1 MFNRF
6 NDEINLGNLVAEFEA
21 DALLAAA
28 EPFDPR
34 LYCMKTPDPLD
45 IALPIDQVMV
55 EWTNNHPGAGA
66 LWCREG
72 AQICTVM

>member
-6 NDEINLGNLVAEFEA
+6 QDEINLNHVLATVEA
-21 DALLAAA
+21 DALLH
-28 EPFDPR
+28 EENVVHS
-34 LYCMKTPDPLD
+34 LDPLD
-45 IALPIDQVMV
+45 SALPIDQVMV

-72 AQICTVM
+72 AQICMVM